1 MSIYYKNIIN
11 QVIQL
16 FLIYFFIAG
25 FYLMAFGQ
33 NYFFTEQTFKADNVS
48 FDNGLCGCSIE
59 LIGPSIGWNGEIS
72 YSPEGVLYALGN
84 FGPGDVR
91 LQVLDPATGNVIATL
106 MSGPTYLP
114 TMIGFVAVGNGIF
127 YSHPP
132 AALGSDT
139 IYRWD
144 LNSSSVTS
152 LGTTGMLGEGA
163 MAMSGGEVYYA
174 VLDAV
179 PGMRSIVRLDQ
190 SNPSNSTILVTYPL
204 LQVINGLSAS
214 PYCNIL
220 IGVDIY
226 PDNFVAINLI
236 DGSIEPICNF
246 DPIVGYWLTS
256 MWEYT
261 PLDCSIYL
269 DLDCNDSS
277 GATGPDYNSPEY
289 TCLSNGVGIAD
300 EDIKMLF
307 DAIVTSMT
315 INVTG
320 NVPDAPD
327 EILDMNGS
335 VPNID
340 VTGAGTDMITLTN
353 VGGAKSTD
361 FKDALRL
368 IVYKDLASPLTAGPR
383 TVEVQFTTA
392 SGAMSNIATAF
403 IDVTSL
409 PLVDVDLGPDQYICE
424 GEFTIFDAG
433 IPGAAYTW
441 STGAHTQTI
450 TAFESGQYIVTVED
464 GLHCPG
470 KDTVELNVV
479 PIVQVALEGDFE
491 ICDNEPAELTIQTNT
506 PFSLTVDIS
515 SNPGSPFHFNGINED
530 FSFNDFP
537 TQTTIYTITNVSA
550 SDSACFVLTD
560 PVQIVD
566 VYPTYTT
573 TKDATICEGDSIW
586 LGFYWETEPG
596 IYENTLNTIHQCDST
611 VITNLTVLPAVQ
623 ISAQGTTCDSASA
636 GVFVTFLNN
645 PNGCDTMV
653 TTTVTLLPSDT
664 TLINLLSCN
673 ISSVGTTTLP
683 LTNQSGCDSLI
694 ITTTSWT
701 PPADTTLVSQTTC
714 DSTLLGVFPQF
725 LIALDGCD
733 SIVITA
739 VTIAPSDT
747 TYLSGISCDSASIGV
762 FQNLLSNQMGCD
774 SLVMTTITA
783 GMPDTTLIFKTS
795 CDSSSLGVNEIH
807 FTTAQG
813 CDSLVVTNV
822 SFSAQDS
829 TFIAGSSC
837 NPADV
842 GVFVQILTNGFGCDS
857 IVTTTI
863 SLLPSTE
870 SFISSTTCDPSAAG
884 NFDRL
889 LVNQFGCDSVV
900 HETVSL
906 LPSSTTSLSS
916 TTCTSSQAG
925 TFVTTWQ
932 NQYGCD
938 SIVTLTVSLIPA
950 DTTQLISMTCDPAQV
965 GSTQNTFINQ
975 DGCDSLV
982 IQTTSLFTLPQV
994 DVLVTSDF
1002 NGYGISCFGESDG
1015 SAIANVTGVSP
1026 YQYSWSTGSPDQSI
1040 TGLSSGDYFVTITD
1054 ANGCQANSFVSI
1066 SEPEEFSI
1074 GFEVSQ
1080 PDCFGHNQGSI
1091 TVMQTGGVLPIRYSI
1106 DGINFQSS
1114 PVFIGLNSGTYTVT
1128 AIDANDCDVQ
1138 EIIWINVPL
1147 MVHVDIGADH
1157 IILPGDTVI
1166 LEAIVNVPYDS
1177 LSSITWSGLI
1187 NPNCP
1192 TCLTQPVA
1200 PIITTAY
1207 SISVSNSQ
1215 GCSDQDSVVV
1225 FIQKSIDIYIPNV
1238 FSPNGDGINDRLVI
1252 SAASEVE
1259 EIESMEIFDRWGNL
1273 VFVAK
1278 NFQPNDASHSWDGTR
1293 DGLELNPA
1301 VFAYKMLAR
1310 FKDGRREVRNG
1321 DVTLVR

>member
-403 IDVTSL
+403 IDVVSL

-424 GEFTIFDAG
+424 GESTIFDAG
-433 IPGAAYTW
+433 VPGAIYTW
-441 STGAHTQTI
+441 STGVHTQTI
-450 TAFESGQYIVTVED
+450 TAFESGQYIVTVAD

-479 PIVQVALEGDFE
+479 PIIQVALEGDDE
-491 ICDNEPAELTIQTNT
+491 ICDNESAELIIQTNT

-515 SNPGSPFHFNGINED
+515 ANPGSPFHFTGINED
-530 FSFNDFP
+530 FTFNDFP
-537 TQTTIYTITNVSA
+537 TQTTIYTITSVSA
-550 SDSACFVLTD
+550 SDSACFELTD
-560 PVQIVD
+560 PIQIVD

-623 ISAQGTTCDSASA
+623 VTAQGTTCDSAAA
-636 GVFVTFLNN
+636 GVFITFLNN

-653 TTTVTLLPSDT
+653 TTTV
-664 TLINLLSCN
+664 
-673 ISSVGTTTLP
+673 
-683 LTNQSGCDSLI
+683 
-694 ITTTSWT
+694 
-701 PPADTTLVSQTTC
+701 
-714 DSTLLGVFPQF
+714 
-725 LIALDGCD
+725 
-733 SIVITA
+733 
-739 VTIAPSDT
+739 
-747 TYLSGISCDSASIGV
+747 
-762 FQNLLSNQMGCD
+762 
-774 SLVMTTITA
+774 
-783 GMPDTTLIFKTS
+783 
-795 CDSSSLGVNEIH
+795 
-807 FTTAQG
+807 
-813 CDSLVVTNV
+813 
-822 SFSAQDS
+822 
-829 TFIAGSSC
+829 
-837 NPADV
+837 
-842 GVFVQILTNGFGCDS
+842 
-857 IVTTTI
+857 
-863 SLLPSTE
+863 
-870 SFISSTTCDPSAAG
+870 
-884 NFDRL
+884 
-889 LVNQFGCDSVV
+889 
-900 HETVSL
+900 
-906 LPSSTTSLSS
+906 
-916 TTCTSSQAG
+916 
-925 TFVTTWQ
+925 
-932 NQYGCD
+932 
-938 SIVTLTVSLIPA
+938 
-950 DTTQLISMTCDPAQV
+950 
-965 GSTQNTFINQ
+965 
-975 DGCDSLV
+975 
-982 IQTTSLFTLPQV
+982 
-994 DVLVTSDF
+994 
-1002 NGYGISCFGESDG
+1002 
-1015 SAIANVTGVSP
+1015 
-1026 YQYSWSTGSPDQSI
+1026 
-1040 TGLSSGDYFVTITD
+1040 
-1054 ANGCQANSFVSI
+1054 
-1066 SEPEEFSI
+1066 
-1074 GFEVSQ
+1074 
-1080 PDCFGHNQGSI
+1080 
-1091 TVMQTGGVLPIRYSI
+1091 
-1106 DGINFQSS
+1106 
-1114 PVFIGLNSGTYTVT
+1114 
-1128 AIDANDCDVQ
+1128 
-1138 EIIWINVPL
+1138 
-1147 MVHVDIGADH
+1147 
-1157 IILPGDTVI
+1157 
-1166 LEAIVNVPYDS
+1166 
-1177 LSSITWSGLI
+1177 
-1187 NPNCP
+1187 
-1192 TCLTQPVA
+1192 
-1200 PIITTAY
+1200 
-1207 SISVSNSQ
+1207 
-1215 GCSDQDSVVV
+1215 
-1225 FIQKSIDIYIPNV
+1225 
-1238 FSPNGDGINDRLVI
+1238 
-1252 SAASEVE
+1252 
-1259 EIESMEIFDRWGNL
+1259 
-1273 VFVAK
+1273 
-1278 NFQPNDASHSWDGTR
+1278 
-1293 DGLELNPA
+1293 
-1301 VFAYKMLAR
+1301 
-1310 FKDGRREVRNG
+1310 
-1321 DVTLVR
+1321 